1 MRPSPLIRPFG
12 PPSPRRGEETSRA
25 VANFRKVGEVSENI
39 APGFFSPPGRRWR
52 AAPDEGASPNA

>member
-39 APGFFSPPGRRWR
+39 APGRRWR